1 MPKMVV
7 AGIVTSD
14 RRNKSRKV
22 EIDRKVKHP
31 KYGKYISRRTV
42 CHVHD
47 EDNESKLGDF
57 VEIEESRPIS
67 KQKKWR
73 LLRVIRKGNLIDI
86 AALRSASKDK
96 TDQEEALGEA

>member
-7 AGIVTSD
+7 AGVVTSD
-14 RRNKSRKV
+14 RRNKTRTV

-31 KYGKYISRRTV
+31 KYGKYIRRRTL

-47 EDNESKLGDF
+47 EENESKLGDL

-73 LLRVIRKGNLIDI
+73 LLRVIREGNLIDI

-96 TDQEEALGEA
+96 SDQEEALG